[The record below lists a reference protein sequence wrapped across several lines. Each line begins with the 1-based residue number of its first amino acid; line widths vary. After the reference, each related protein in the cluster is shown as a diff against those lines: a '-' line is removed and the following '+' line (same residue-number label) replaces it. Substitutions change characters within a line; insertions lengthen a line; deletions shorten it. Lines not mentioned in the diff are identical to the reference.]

1 MASFV
6 QNIFHKVSETNQFQN
21 SGNNK
26 KNSSRNTKKI
36 KKDRKYQY
44 KPQKKTNTKQRKYI
58 NLKKIN
64 KQIPV
69 SAHFY
74 DLKKTNLYRR

>member
-1 MASFV
+1 MAQI
-6 QNIFHKVSETNQFQN
+6 QNNESYSNSRKIKKLRNKIFCIFHTKYFSQSDKTNQFQN

-44 KPQKKTNTKQRKYI
+44 KPPK
-58 NLKKIN
+58 
-64 KQIPV
+64 KQIQN
-69 SAHFY
+69 
-74 DLKKTNLYRR
+74 KENI